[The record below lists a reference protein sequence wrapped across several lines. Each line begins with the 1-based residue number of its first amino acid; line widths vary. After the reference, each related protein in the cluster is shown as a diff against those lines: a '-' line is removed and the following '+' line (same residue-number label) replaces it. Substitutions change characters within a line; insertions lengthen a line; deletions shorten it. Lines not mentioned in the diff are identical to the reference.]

1 MQSKEIVSQRPLFA
15 DWPAWQQLPTEV
27 CQQVEQ
33 LLANICLE
41 VVKANNDSNDQEQSD
56 ERSTDK
62 ESTS

>member
-1 MQSKEIVSQRPLFA
+1 MG
-15 DWPAWQQLPTEV
+15 PAWQQLPTEV
-27 CQQVEQ
+27 CQQVEH
-33 LLANICLE
+33 LLANLCLE